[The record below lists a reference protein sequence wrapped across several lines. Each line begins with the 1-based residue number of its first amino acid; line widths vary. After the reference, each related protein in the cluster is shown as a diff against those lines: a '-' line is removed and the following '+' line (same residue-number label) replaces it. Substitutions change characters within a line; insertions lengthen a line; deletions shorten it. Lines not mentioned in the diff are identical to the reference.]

1 MISLL
6 LSFCFALAFS
16 KEGYPEKKIEI
27 TYHEGVGGLV
37 KNPTCFPVTV
47 GVNLKEIYVPSS
59 GEAKLDSQSWGAW
72 WWHPGQRGDL
82 ASRKIRSPL
91 MNKEVPDFK
100 EGEGVHQGELFN
112 SYDFSVPEGTQVLA
126 MEAGIVIRVV
136 QHYKVAHQDL
146 KRIDEVNKVEILHED
161 GSLAT
166 YAHLA
171 PQSVIPKLCEQI
183 KSGQVLGLSGH
194 NGFSSGPHLHVHL
207 SRPDGSGKFST
218 IPLKFFLPQ

>member
-1 MISLL
+1 MISLF
-6 LSFCFALAFS
+6 LSFYFGLAFS
-16 KEGYPEKKIEI
+16 KEGYPDKKIEI
-27 TYHEGVGGLV
+27 SYHEGVGVLV
-37 KNPTCFPVTV
+37 KNPSCFPVTV
-47 GVNLKEIYVPSS
+47 GVNLQEIYVPSS
-59 GEAKLDSQSWGAW
+59 GEVKLDSQSWGAW
-72 WWHPGQRGDL
+72 WWHPGKRGDL
-82 ASRKIRSPL
+82 AARKIPSPL
-91 MNKEVPDFK
+91 INKEVPDFK

-171 PQSVIPKLCEQI
+171 PQSVIPRLCEKI
-183 KSGQVLGLSGH
+183 KTGQVLGLSGH

-207 SRPDGSGKFST
+207 SRPNGLGKFST
-218 IPLKFFLPQ
+218 IPLKFYLSQ